1 MSVQIRLRRVGRRAQ
16 PYYRVVVMDSRA
28 PRSGAYLEN
37 IGFYN
42 PIVKPAELR
51 LDLDRVDAW
60 VTQGAGLS
68 DTVASLVRKARRGGD
83 RTVRMAPMGGAAA
96 GVVTGEGGGEGGGE
110 AAGAPEAAVATEPVA
125 GES

>member
-28 PRSGAYLEN
+28 PRGGAYLEN
-37 IGFYN
+37 IGFYS

-51 LDLDRVDAW
+51 LDLERVDVW
-60 VTQGAGLS
+60 VAQGAGLS

-83 RTVRMAPMGGAAA
+83 RTVRMAPMGGAVAGVAA
-96 GVVTGEGGGEGGGE
+96 GEGVD
-110 AAGAPEAAVATEPVA
+110 APEAAVATEPET